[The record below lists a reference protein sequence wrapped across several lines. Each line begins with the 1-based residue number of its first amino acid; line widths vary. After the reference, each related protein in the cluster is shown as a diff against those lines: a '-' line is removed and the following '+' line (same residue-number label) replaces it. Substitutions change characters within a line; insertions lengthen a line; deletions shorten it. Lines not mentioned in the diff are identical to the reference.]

1 MTVIRIASQSYEVDA
16 LLFDKDGTLLNLNHL
31 WCGWLEAVIDAL
43 IAETP
48 PSIQLERSPIYTALG
63 VRVHQEQ
70 PEIDPRGPLAI
81 GSMEDVMT
89 LLGQVLYQHYGV
101 GWNDAL
107 RWVHQ
112 ARTQA
117 EAELNWSQLVQP
129 IYGVQAFIAA
139 AQAAG
144 IPMGVVTSD
153 EQQSALEHLR
163 HLKLD
168 SAMDVVIGHDQ
179 VTEGKPFPEMV
190 EVACHALEVK
200 PERVLLFGDSN
211 GDMQMAQTG
220 GLIAG
225 IGIAP
230 QGRSN
235 HLTAATQV
243 IEDYKAC
250 QVLQPG

>member
-1 MTVIRIASQSYEVDA
+1 MTAIRIASQTYDVDA

-31 WCGWLEAVIDAL
+31 WCGWLDALIDAL
-43 IAETP
+43 KAQTP
-48 PSIQLERSPIYTALG
+48 PSIQLERSLIDTALG
-63 VRVHQEQ
+63 VRVTQAGA
-70 PEIDPRGPLAI
+70 EIDPTGPLAI

-129 IYGVQAFIAA
+129 ISGVQAFIAA

-168 SAMDVVIGHDQ
+168 SAMGVVIGHDQ
-179 VTEGKPFPEMV
+179 VTEGKPFPEML
-190 EVACHALEVK
+190 EVACKALDVE
-200 PERVLLFGDSN
+200 PQRVVLFGDSN

-220 GLIAG
+220 GLVAG
-225 IGIAP
+225 VGIAP
-230 QGRSN
+230 LDRCE

-243 IEDYKAC
+243 IADYSDC